1 MSSVWAI
8 IMTVPRFSGHEA
20 VLGRYISDILLQ
32 QHSPCL
38 AQFSLLT
45 PKYVPFLGDRGAERP
60 PIITTSSRYNK
71 HFPEARAVITSTPM
85 MAYIIEA
92 VLEDDAE
99 HVYCAHCTQS
109 RVQFCSRRA
118 ELQQWELQW
127 LPAMNHLHSLLLPL
141 LIDNLTSTKEKINF

>member
-45 PKYVPFLGDRGAERP
+45 PKYVPFLGDRGTELP

-71 HFPEARAVITSTPM
+71 HFPEARAVITSPLM

-92 VLEDDAE
+92 VSEDDAE

-109 RVQFCSRRA
+109 RVQFCCEESRAATMRT
-118 ELQQWELQW
+118 
-127 LPAMNHLHSLLLPL
+127 AMIARYESPPFIAAAPPN
-141 LIDNLTSTKEKINF
+141 